1 MDFQY
6 VLICWYKNYY
16 LNLLDMHIR
25 NQSLSLD
32 LAYLEPMVSAYK
44 NRIDFNDKSIHWF
57 LYEGNNIDFIVSKFH
72 L

>member
-1 MDFQY
+1 
-6 VLICWYKNYY
+6 
-16 LNLLDMHIR
+16 MHIR